1 MNQVYAVG
9 RSSSRVFLI
18 HLDSKGGVG
27 STGSFADNEKALV
40 SDNNRELL
48 FAIGASDD
56 AVFATLYYIDKVRCR
71 GSEYKYMLMRL
82 VIHTIHVKPD

>member
-27 STGSFADNEKALV
+27 STGSFADNEKSVV
-40 SDNNRELL
+40 SDDNKEPM

-56 AVFATLYYIDKVRCR
+56 AVFAARNDTDEVRCR
-71 GSEYKYMLMRL
+71 GPAYKSIVMRL
-82 VIHTIHVKPD
+82 VIHTIHVKRD